1 MGDSATLISKSPR
14 LIYHIKHI
22 GKQLAWTVS
31 ILNKTV
37 EGELESLPVDMK
49 ASFVRISSLIEEFGL
64 LNVGMP
70 QVRHLQDKL
79 WEMRLKG
86 KDGISRALYVTASGE
101 RIVVVRVFIEKTQK
115 TPAKEIRLALERS
128 KKLK

>member
-1 MGDSATLISKSPR
+1 M
-14 LIYHIKHI
+14 
-22 GKQLAWTVS
+22 AWTVS

-49 ASFVRISSLIEEFGL
+49 ASFMRISSLIEEFGL

-86 KDGISRALYVTASGE
+86 KDGISRALYITASGE
-101 RIVVVRVFIEKTQK
+101 QIVVVRVFIKKTQK

-128 KKLK
+128 KKIRISKGTT